1 MMRLFKIG
9 ALAALTVISTTLAWA
24 GPEEVIRSKLQQA
37 VPGTVIKSV
46 KPAVLPGFYEVSIP
60 GATIYASADGEYVL
74 QGELLQIKGKQ
85 VVNLTEQAQAA
96 SRVGLIKAID
106 KRDTIIFP
114 AQGKAKAV
122 LTVFTDTHCGY
133 CRKLH
138 QEVPAMNQRG
148 IEVRYL
154 AYPRDLPR
162 TGINGGT
169 SVEMTNIWCAAN
181 REQAL
186 TMAKQGQAVAPAR
199 AGCKA
204 PIAQQYALGQQLGVS
219 GTPAIFDDKGR
230 QLGGYIT
237 AQQAAQRLGLN

>member
-1 MMRLFKIG
+1 MRLFK
-9 ALAALTVISTTLAWA
+9 ACVFAALTAVSATVAWA
-24 GPEEVIRSKLQQA
+24 GPEDVIRSKLQQA
-37 VPGTVIKSV
+37 VPGTEIKSI
-46 KPAVLPGFYEVSIP
+46 KPSALPGFYEVTIP
-60 GATIYASADGEYVL
+60 GAVVYASADAQFVL
-74 QGELLQIKGKQ
+74 QGELLQLKGKQ
-85 VVNLTEQAQAA
+85 VVNLTEQAQSA

-169 SVEMTNIWCAAN
+169 SVEMANIWCAAN
-181 REQAL
+181 REQAM
-186 TMAKQGQAVAPAR
+186 TMAKQGQAIAPAR

-204 PIAQQYALGQQLGVS
+204 PIAQQFALGQQLGVS

>member
-1 MMRLFKIG
+1 MRRFNTRVFAVLT
-9 ALAALTVISTTLAWA
+9 ALSATLAWA

-37 VPGTVIKSV
+37 VPGTEIKAV
-46 KPAVLPGFYEVSIP
+46 KASPLPGIYEVTIP
-60 GATIYASADGEYVL
+60 GSVVYASADGQFVL
-74 QGELLQIKGKQ
+74 QGELLQLKGKD

-96 SRVGLIKAID
+96 SRVGLLKAID
-106 KRDTIIFP
+106 KRDAIIFP
-114 AQGKAKAV
+114 AQGKPKAV

-162 TGINGGT
+162 TGINGST
-169 SVEMTNIWCAAN
+169 SAEMTNIWCAGN

-186 TMAKQGQAVAPAR
+186 TMAKQGQAIAPAK

-219 GTPAIFDDKGR
+219 GTPAIFDEKGR